1 MHYDNLMRSLF
12 QAGPAELRW
21 GATGL
26 AVVASAVWTAVT
38 GVLAVVMVLL
48 FCVDVVL
55 GVFKAVHRGGL
66 NAFEW
71 ERFMRGAV
79 KFGAAMA
86 GVVLG
91 VCVDLLLEQ
100 TGTVAA
106 TLTTTG
112 VLAFMCVGFG
122 ASAAGSLSYFFPGV
136 ERLLDRAMGR
146 AENGDGTIHP
156 MRRQSDTPK
165 EGGAS

>member
-1 MHYDNLMRSLF
+1 MYFDNLMRSLF

-21 GATGL
+21 GATGF
-26 AVVASAVWTAVT
+26 AVVASAVWSAMT

-55 GVFKAVHRGGL
+55 GVFRAVHRGGL
-66 NAFEW
+66 NAW
-71 ERFMRGAV
+71 SWDRFLRGAV

-91 VCVDLLLEQ
+91 VSVDLVIRE
-100 TGTVAA
+100 TGTLDA

-112 VLAFMCVGFG
+112 VLAFMCFGFG
-122 ASAAGSLSYFFPGV
+122 WSAAGNLAYFFPGV
-136 ERLLDRAMGR
+136 EKVLDRAMGR
-146 AENGDGTIHP
+146 AENGDGTVHP
-156 MRRQSDTPK
+156 MRRRSDTPK